1 MSQSVKNDLTKERL
15 LNEAEALFAQKGY
28 DAVSVREVT
37 TAARCNLAAVNYHFG
52 TKKNLYLEVFRARW
66 IPRARRLQEFFRKSL
81 TAQDSASPPA
91 VARALAEAF
100 LIGPLSDEERCRH
113 HQLMVR
119 ELGQSTEAFELVA
132 EEVMRPFFKEI
143 AEILRPSMPK
153 GLEKE
158 PMMLNIL
165 SIFSMV
171 LYFNFARVA
180 VTRITGR
187 EYDEAFKTRLVEH
200 ITGFALAGLG
210 VSELEDLR

>member
-1 MSQSVKNDLTKERL
+1 L
-15 LNEAEALFAQKGY
+15 
-28 DAVSVREVT
+28 
-37 TAARCNLAAVNYHFG
+37 
-52 TKKNLYLEVFRARW
+52 
-66 IPRARRLQEFFRKSL
+66 I
-81 TAQDSASPPA
+81 AQDSASPPA

-100 LIGPLSDEERCRH
+100 LIGPLSDEERFRH

-132 EEVMRPFFKEI
+132 EEVMRPFFKKI

-158 PMMLNIL
+158 RMMLNIL
-165 SIFSMV
+165 SIFAMV
-171 LYFNFARVA
+171 LYFNFAREA

-210 VSELEDLR
+210 VSEPEDLR